1 MNLGDAKNVALKLI
15 DEYSLRGV
23 IQSSGTNADYALR
36 MNAFADLAQKE
47 ISDKVGIGATYTIT
61 QTQTPDLIENGN
73 YKYLLPSDMKDYRYC
88 TVSDYRYYD
97 YNIRDGYFIVGSN
110 APQNYTL
117 HYFRYPTTITDNTP
131 NNYVFEVDGFTH
143 EIIPFYIGGML
154 LTSASEDTG
163 LSGKLLNMY
172 YSKLSSLYNRENA
185 FPKRTRDTVRW

>member
-36 MNAFADLAQKE
+36 MNALADLAQKE
-47 ISDKVGIGATYTIT
+47 ISDKVGIGATYTIS
-61 QTQTPDLIENGN
+61 QNQAPDLIENGN

-97 YNIRDGYFIVGSN
+97 YIMRDGYFIVGAN
-110 APQNYTL
+110 APQDYVL
-117 HYFRYPTTITDNTP
+117 HYFRYPTTINDSTP
-131 NNYVFEVDGFTH
+131 DSYTFEVDSFTH

-172 YSKLSSLYNRENA
+172 YSKLSGLYNRENVY
-185 FPKRTRDTVRW
+185 PRRTREAVRW